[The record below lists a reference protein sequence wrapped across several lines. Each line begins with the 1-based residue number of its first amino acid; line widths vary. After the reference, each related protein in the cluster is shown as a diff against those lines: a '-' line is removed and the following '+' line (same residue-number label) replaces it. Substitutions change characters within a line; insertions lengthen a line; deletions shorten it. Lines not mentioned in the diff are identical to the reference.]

1 MVNAKGLTP
10 VQLRLLSNVYAEHQH
25 NNFHRKRFMTM
36 APGSADGSQSSPLKV
51 DRLPITVKGK
61 IKLEE
66 ELKRL
71 IQVERPAVV
80 RAIEEA
86 RAHGDLS
93 ENAEYDAAK
102 ERQSMI
108 EGRINEIQGHLA
120 GAEVV
125 DPSTLSGD
133 RVIFGAHVE
142 VVDTETE
149 EEASYQIVG
158 VDEADVKEG
167 RVSILSPIA
176 RALIGKR
183 VGDIVTVRSPKG
195 DKELEITGLSFK

>member
-1 MVNAKGLTP
+1 
-10 VQLRLLSNVYAEHQH
+10 
-25 NNFHRKRFMTM
+25 M
-36 APGSADGSQSSPLKV
+36 AANTADGSGQGSVLKTE
-51 DRLPITVKGK
+51 RLPITIKGK
-61 IKLEE
+61 LKLEE

-71 IQVERPAVV
+71 LQVERPAVI

-86 RAHGDLS
+86 RAHGDIS

-102 ERQSMI
+102 ERQSLI
-108 EGRINEIQGHLA
+108 EGRIGEIQGHLA

-125 DPSTLSGD
+125 DPSQLSGD
-133 RVIFGAHVE
+133 RVVFGAHVD

-149 EEASYQIVG
+149 EAATYQIVG

-167 RVSILSPIA
+167 RISILSPIA

-183 VGDIVTVRSPKG
+183 VGDVVTVRSPKT
-195 DKELEITGLSFK
+195 DKEYEITGLQFK